1 MDMDKI
7 DVPNGYALSAGTSTI
22 FLNSSV
28 AYDTNADWITG
39 ANSIR
44 FNNGDGLYDDV
55 RTSNNGDGGG
65 LGPVYAGY
73 SCGSC
78 HRNAGRTKPT
88 LWENGGSGNYGFSS
102 MLVYISRRNGA
113 FFRDYGRVLHD
124 QAIYGVEPEGKV
136 KVENPELELTTIYYM
151 QEIRR
156 KPGIGQQ
163 PRFRELED
171 EMLTHFR
178 EGTFIVPVQ
187 TADKE
192 NGETESKVP
201 FMKMKN
207 GDIYQPIFTDMPEF
221 FKFCR
226 DGKFRAAVIPY
237 EKLNAVILKQA
248 KGIIMNPFGVRLILN
263 KGQF

>member
-1 MDMDKI
+1 METNEKK
-7 DVPNGYALSAGTSTI
+7 A
-22 FLNSSV
+22 FLEELQKTPEIYVIMSV
-28 AYDTNADWITG
+28 CTKMPYVYCEPE
-39 ANSIR
+39 S
-44 FNNGDGLYDDV
+44 YDDQVFLFHKEEDAKKLVEDYRQHENPIVAVKLENKQFLGFYSSLFMMGVNGLNIDFGTDEAQSIQLTDLV
-55 RTSNNGDGGG
+55 RRPD
-65 LGPVYAGY
+65 Y
-73 SCGSC
+73 S
-78 HRNAGRTKPT
+78 K
-88 LWENGGSGNYGFSS
+88 L
-102 MLVYISRRNGA
+102 
-113 FFRDYGRVLHD
+113 
-124 QAIYGVEPEGKV
+124 PEGKV

-248 KGIIMNPFGVRLILN
+248 KGIIMKPFGVRLILN